1 MNTPA
6 VLLGY
11 SKERSYGTG
20 ASYDT
25 LRTQSEGAFITL
37 FITVEPQ
44 LAPGESIREKVRSFL
59 VQSTS
64 ARSRASERS
73 GNMFFFFVSGAS

>member
-1 MNTPA
+1 MSTPA

-11 SKERSYGTG
+11 SKERSYGTSAG
-20 ASYDT
+20 YDT

-44 LAPGESIREKVRSFL
+44 LAPGESIREKVSSFF

-64 ARSRASERS
+64 ARSRASGRS
-73 GNMFFFFVSGAS
+73 GNMFFLVSGAS